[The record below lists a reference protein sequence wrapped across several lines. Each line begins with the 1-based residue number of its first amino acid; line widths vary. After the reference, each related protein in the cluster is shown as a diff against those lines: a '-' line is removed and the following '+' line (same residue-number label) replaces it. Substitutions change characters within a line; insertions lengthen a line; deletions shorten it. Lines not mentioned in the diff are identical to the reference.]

1 MFLSGGSRGAIMPL
15 LIWLLTIQFLS
26 IVGPRFLAAYQLM
39 AVPTFLGFGLL
50 APFSEPPPFIFSL
63 SPAGKGSPLLVI
75 YGIKF
80 GPL

>member
-1 MFLSGGSRGAIMPL
+1 MPL

-39 AVPTFLGFGLL
+39 AVPTFLGSGLL

-63 SPAGKGSPLLVI
+63 PSWERLSTLSNLWG
-75 YGIKF
+75 
-80 GPL
+80 